1 MSRDEVGGG
10 YYGPRRSRRREISM
24 AVKRDYYV
32 VLGVERTVS
41 DGELKAAYRKL
52 AVKYHPDHNQGNDG
66 AEEQFKELTEAYAVL
81 SDENKRRR
89 YDQLGHSAF
98 GGSEPMS
105 GTDLSGI
112 ADMLEGFFE
121 DVFGKRTSAPQPK
134 DLRYNLELRFE
145 EAAAGGEKQI
155 SYERQE
161 VCEHCR
167 GTKAEPS
174 LAQPECPACRGRGEV
189 RYQRGFFVASRPCSA
204 CEGSGVRSE
213 ARCKVCNAK
222 GSRAKHQTLTIKIP
236 EGVEDGA
243 VRTVRGAGEQ
253 TLAGAGNL
261 HVNIKVLPHPFF
273 TRDGADIHC
282 EVPIQYP
289 QAALGAQIEVP
300 TLDGKVTMRV
310 PPGTQSGKSFRLR
323 GKGLAAFGGVGKGD
337 QFVTLI
343 IEVPQQVTD
352 KQRELLEALAAEM
365 NTAIQ
370 LPRTHRFLDKLKQLF
385 E

>member
-1 MSRDEVGGG
+1 
-10 YYGPRRSRRREISM
+10 M

-32 VLGVERTVS
+32 VLGVERSVN

-52 AVKYHPDHNQGNDG
+52 AVKYHPDTNQGNDG

-98 GGSEPMS
+98 GGGEPMS
-105 GTDLSGI
+105 GADLSGI

-121 DVFGKRTSAPQPK
+121 DVFGKKNSSRLPK
-134 DLRYNLELRFE
+134 DLRYSLELRFE
-145 EAAAGGEKQI
+145 EAANGGDKPIE
-155 SYERQE
+155 YERQE
-161 VCEHCR
+161 VCDRCR
-167 GTKAEPS
+167 GSKAEPN
-174 LAQPECPACRGRGEV
+174 AVAPECAACRGKGEV
-189 RYQRGFFVASRPCSA
+189 RYQRGFFVASRPCST
-204 CEGSGVRSE
+204 CEGTGVRTE
-213 ARCKVCNAK
+213 LRCKSCSGRGARGK
-222 GSRAKHQTLTIKIP
+222 QQTLTIKIP
-236 EGVEDGA
+236 AGVEDGS

-253 TLAGAGNL
+253 TPAGSGDL
-261 HVNIKVLPHPFF
+261 HVQIKVLPHPFF
-273 TRDGADIHC
+273 TREGADIHC
-282 EVPIQYP
+282 EVPVSFP

-323 GKGLAAFGGVGKGD
+323 GKGLAAFGGYGKGD

-343 IEVPQQVTD
+343 IEVPQAVTE
-352 KQRELLEALAAEM
+352 KQRALLEALAAEM

-370 LPRTHRFLDKLKQLF
+370 LPRTHSFLDKLKQLF